1 MISKEKLDAQYKMA
15 SGGSVKKGESVPYII
30 WVSKDGD
37 KREFHG
43 EYKSK
48 KAADMA
54 MNKLWDSGE
63 YESMG
68 NKPKSMYEKD
78 GLYAKGGKLG
88 AGHKIKY
95 EGKDAKIV
103 SQKGDMYFV
112 EVMNYHPNGDSMFT
126 VLRAEEIGKFA
137 DGGMFEKP
145 IAAVMDDYGN
155 IKSQKKL
162 EQDLEYLEEGYRNKF
177 ITKDE
182 YDRNSAEIKEQIK
195 LLENREKGGYMAAGG
210 ELHRTQEFKDGGSV
224 FSEKELKEI
233 LDESLPH
240 FFRGLNQIG
249 LAMRY
254 LEVKGQGGMKTA
266 LSNKLN
272 IDGLN
277 DSIEKIEEYV
287 SK

>member
-1 MISKEKLDAQYKMA
+1 M
-15 SGGSVKKGESVPYII
+15 
-30 WVSKDGD
+30 
-37 KREFHG
+37 
-43 EYKSK
+43 
-48 KAADMA
+48 
-54 MNKLWDSGE
+54 
-63 YESMG
+63 
-68 NKPKSMYEKD
+68 
-78 GLYAKGGKLG
+78 AKGGKLN

-95 EGKDAKIV
+95 QGKDAKIV

-126 VLRAEEIGKFA
+126 VLRAEEIGKMAAGGYMA
-137 DGGMFEKP
+137 DGGDILDLEDFYLFDENGKKYEFYKKEDDKYMFSSYKVPFGKAMTIEKSELKEKIKDGKYKV
-145 IAAVMDDYGN
+145 IADDVYMADGGYMAKGGIYSSDSLYILTVSKDGQVVAKEKIRARN
-155 IKSQKKL
+155 MKEAREMGEDLEDGYKSQFGG
-162 EQDLEYLEEGYRNKF
+162 DLSFN
-177 ITKDE
+177 ITE
-182 YDRNSAEIKEQIK
+182 A
-195 LLENREKGGYMAAGG
+195 MAAGG

-240 FFRGLNQIG
+240 LFRGLNQIG

-277 DSIEKIEEYV
+277 DSIEKIEQYV